1 VSKSTCVWAADS
13 EEGRGEAMEV
23 LQSRAEEG
31 RVKCRWT
38 SSPLRRARRRG
49 TSRAWPT
56 GMRPATAEHA
66 AGHCSRILLR
76 LGRAGVNTPV
86 GQTVVV
92 VGGGGTL
99 DPATSDEALW
109 SGPDASDAIEEWQV
123 MQYQ

>member
-1 VSKSTCVWAADS
+1 MK
-13 EEGRGEAMEV
+13 V
-23 LQSRAEEG
+23 LQSRAEE

-38 SSPLRRARRRG
+38 SSSTATCPPSEG

-76 LGRAGVNTPV
+76 LGRASVNTPV

-99 DPATSDEALW
+99 DPATSDKPSLG
-109 SGPDASDAIEEWQV
+109 GPDASDAIEERRACNSNDGENSRSGNQWW
-123 MQYQ
+123 